1 MSTFAAV
8 TSHTG
13 SAESLSNGNS
23 SSSSNHSNGVNL
35 EEIDFDELDDYL
47 ELFQQDGIIKE
58 ALSKGVDLRQYAQQ
72 IDQELRAAEI
82 DSVSQYVMKSEDIV
96 ELHDQVQEC
105 DNILAKMQE
114 MLLGF
119 QADLG
124 GISDEIRH
132 LQDESIGMNV
142 RLKNRRET
150 EDQLKRY
157 LDQVALAPSLV
168 ATIDGAEV
176 NDAFLHALVALNGKL
191 KYAALREPDPTG
203 SSFDLVPSQTAAF
216 REVEAQ
222 LQKLKARAVARVREF
237 LLSKMNEVKKP
248 KTNVQ
253 MVQQNTLLPM
263 KYLVTFLADN
273 AADVEEEFREVYA
286 EAMSKTLTT
295 VFKSYHTGLMKFYEE
310 VATRTDL
317 IAIEEQSLKGIFSS
331 RVNLTKRNDT
341 FSMGD
346 REKILEAPAASP
358 LILHVA
364 QQENH
369 KLPYEAIF
377 RNVQQHLMNSATS
390 EYLFLIDFFKPSFG
404 DNPMRSRD
412 LFLRVFAKTLSS
424 CLENLENYLF
434 TCYDAVGLLL
444 MIRITYAQR
453 LVMEKRRIPVLD
465 SYFDRVTLLLW
476 PRFKA
481 VFDLNLLSVKNA
493 KVKKLGAIDL
503 HPHYVIRRY
512 AEFAASVLSL
522 SMYTQPQS
530 QQQQGDDATIHSAQ
544 MHENGAGDMVLNNL
558 AVLRDE
564 ILGLLTRL
572 AEQHRNSKD
581 RCVFLVNNYD
591 LVLSLFQ
598 ERRIISEE
606 TAKLEELLAEQRERF
621 VEEELMTWY
630 AKLIQ
635 FVRHNES
642 LTLNKSVNKDT
653 NAAAH
658 EVDTAAIEKIVREFA
673 STWKSGIE
681 KMNGNIM
688 KFFSN
693 FRNGMEILKQV
704 LTQLLLY
711 YTRFIEIV
719 KKSYQRPPPFGNDIV
734 TTQEILYEIKKYSRS
749 F

>member
-1 MSTFAAV
+1 MAMATA
-8 TSHTG
+8 
-13 SAESLSNGNS
+13 SAGD
-23 SSSSNHSNGVNL
+23 VNL

-47 ELFQQDGIIKE
+47 ELFQQDGVIKE
-58 ALSKGVDLRQYAQQ
+58 ALQQGVDLRQYAAQ

-82 DSVSQYVMKSEDIV
+82 DSVSQYVLKSADIV

-124 GISDEIRH
+124 GISDEIRQ

-142 RLKNRRET
+142 KLKNRKET
-150 EDQLKRY
+150 EDQLKQY
-157 LDQVALAPSLV
+157 LDNVVLAPSLV
-168 ATIDGAEV
+168 KTIDEGDV
-176 NDAFLHALVALNGKL
+176 TDAYLHALVALNGKL
-191 KYAALREPDPTG
+191 KYAAMRSPDPAG
-203 SSFDLVPSQTAAF
+203 SSFDLVPMNTAAF
-216 REVEAQ
+216 KEVEAQ
-222 LQKLKARAVARVREF
+222 LHKLKSRAVTRVREY
-237 LLSKMNEVKKP
+237 LWSKMNDIKKP

-253 MVQQNTLLPM
+253 MMQQNTLSPM
-263 KYLVTFLADN
+263 KYLVMFLADN
-273 AADVEEEFREVYA
+273 APEVEEEFREIYA
-286 EAMSKTLTT
+286 ETMSKTLTT
-295 VFKSYHTGLMKFYEE
+295 VFKSYHAGLLRFHEE

-317 IAIEEQSLKGIFSS
+317 IAVEEQSLKGLFSTK
-331 RVNLTKRNDT
+331 VNLSKRKDT
-341 FSMGD
+341 FAIGE
-346 REKILEAPAASP
+346 REKILENAAAPP

-364 QQENH
+364 SQENH
-369 KLPYEAIF
+369 KLPYEAVF

-390 EYLFLIDFFKPSFG
+390 EYLFIIDFFRAG
-404 DNPMRSRD
+404 RDENVLRSRD
-412 LFLRVFAKTLSS
+412 LFLRVFAKTLSL

-444 MIRITYAQR
+444 MIRLTHSQR
-453 LVMEKRRIPVLD
+453 LVMEKRRIPCLD

-481 VFDLNLLSVKNA
+481 VFELNLMSVKNA

-503 HPHYVIRRY
+503 HPHYVVRRY

-522 SMYTQPQS
+522 SLYTQSPS
-530 QQQQGDDATIHSAQ
+530 SSSGHHGTDPDDARSSISSAQ
-544 MHENGAGDMVLNNL
+544 MHDNGAGDMVLHSL
-558 AVLRDE
+558 ALLRDE
-564 ILGLLTRL
+564 MLALLARL
-572 AEQHRNSKD
+572 AEQHKSSKD

-591 LVLSLFQ
+591 LVLSQFQ
-598 ERRIISEE
+598 DKHILSDE
-606 TAKLEELLAEQRERF
+606 TSKIEILLAAQREKF

-630 AKLIQ
+630 GKMLV
-635 FVRHNES
+635 FVRQNE
-642 LTLNKSVNKDT
+642 
-653 NAAAH
+653 AAVLGRTASGTIGGAGAVAASQY
-658 EVDTAAIEKIVREFA
+658 EVDTAQIERIVREFA
-673 STWKSGIE
+673 ATWKSGIE

-688 KFFSN
+688 KYFSN

-711 YTRFIEIV
+711 YTRFIDIV
-719 KKSYQRPPPFGNDIV
+719 KKTYQTRGGNAPFSNDIV

>member
-1 MSTFAAV
+1 MTLSTSASASALSPPGTAV
-8 TSHTG
+8 K
-13 SAESLSNGNS
+13 
-23 SSSSNHSNGVNL
+23 L

-47 ELFQQDGIIKE
+47 ELFQQDGVIKE
-58 ALSKGVDLRQYAQQ
+58 ALSQGVDLRQYAAQ

-82 DSVSQYVMKSEDIV
+82 DSVAQYVMKSADIV

-105 DNILAKMQE
+105 DNVLAKMQE

-142 RLKNRRET
+142 RLKNRRDA
-150 EDQLKRY
+150 EDRLKLY
-157 LDQVALAPSLV
+157 LDQIALPPALV
-168 ATIDGAEV
+168 TTIDDAEV
-176 NDAFLHALVALNGKL
+176 NDAYLHALVALNAKL
-191 KYAALREPDPTG
+191 RYAALRGPDPEG

-216 REVEAQ
+216 KEVESA
-222 LQKLKARAVARVREF
+222 LHKLKSRSVTRVREF
-237 LLSKMNEVKKP
+237 LWAKMNDMKKP

-273 AADVEEEFREVYA
+273 APDVEEEFREIYA
-286 EAMSKTLTT
+286 ETMSKTLVS
-295 VFKSYHTGLMKFYEE
+295 VFKSYHAGLMKFHDE
-310 VATRTDL
+310 VASKSDL
-317 IAIEEQSLKGIFSS
+317 IAIEEQSLKSIFSTK
-331 RVNLTKRNDT
+331 VNLSKRNDT
-341 FSMGD
+341 FAMGD
-346 REKILEAPAASP
+346 REKILDQAAAPP

-364 QQENH
+364 SQENI
-369 KLPYEAIF
+369 KLPYEAVF

-390 EYLFLIDFFKPSFG
+390 EYLFIIDFFRAG
-404 DNPMRSRD
+404 REENVLRSRD
-412 LFLRVFAKTLSS
+412 MFLRVFAKTLSL

-434 TCYDAVGLLL
+434 TCYDAIGLLL
-444 MIRITYAQR
+444 MIRLTHAQR
-453 LVMEKRRIPVLD
+453 VVMEKRRIPCLD
-465 SYFDRVTLLLW
+465 AFFDRVTLLLW

-481 VFDLNLLSVKNA
+481 VFDLNVMSVKNA

-522 SMYTQPQS
+522 S
-530 QQQQGDDATIHSAQ
+530 HSAQ
-544 MHENGAGDMVLNNL
+544 PPQHSGASSHEREVTTMSSVHMQENGAGEMVLNNL
-558 AVLRDE
+558 AQLREE
-564 ILGLLTRL
+564 IRGLLGRL
-572 AEQHRNSKD
+572 AEQHKTPKE
-581 RCVFLVNNYD
+581 RCVFLINNYD
-591 LVLSLFQ
+591 LVITQFQ
-598 ERRIISEE
+598 EKRIISDE
-606 TAKLEELLAEQRERF
+606 TAKFEELLATQRERF

-630 AKLIQ
+630 GKMIQ
-635 FVRHNES
+635 FVRQNEGLVLGKTGS
-642 LTLNKSVNKDT
+642 GSTSSAP
-653 NAAAH
+653 AASAGKV
-658 EVDTAAIEKIVREFA
+658 EVDTAQIERIVRDFA

-681 KMNGNIM
+681 KMNGNIL
-688 KFFSN
+688 KYFSN

-711 YTRFIEIV
+711 YTRFVEIV
-719 KKSYQRPPPFGNDIV
+719 KKSFKGTPPFGNDIV

>member
-1 MSTFAAV
+1 MK
-8 TSHTG
+8 HQNDG
-13 SAESLSNGNS
+13 SAGTSDG
-23 SSSSNHSNGVNL
+23 GVNL

-58 ALSKGVDLRQYAQQ
+58 ALSKGVDLRQYANQ
-72 IDQELRAAEI
+72 IDQDLRAAEI

-150 EDQLKRY
+150 EDQLKSY

-168 ATIDGAEV
+168 TTIDDAEV
-176 NDAFLHALVALNGKL
+176 NDVYLHTLVTLNGKL
-191 KYAALREPDPTG
+191 KYAALKEPDPEG
-203 SSFDLVPSQTAAF
+203 SSFDLVPAQTAAF
-216 REVEAQ
+216 REVETQ
-222 LQKLKARAVARVREF
+222 LQKLKTRAIVRIREF
-237 LLSKMNEVKKP
+237 LLAKMNEIKKP

-263 KYLVTFLADN
+263 KYLVTFLSDN
-273 AADVEEEFREVYA
+273 APDVEEEFREVYA
-286 EAMSKTLTT
+286 ETMSKTLTT
-295 VFKSYHTGLMKFYEE
+295 VFKSYHAGLMKFHEE

-341 FSMGD
+341 FSIGD
-346 REKILEAPAASP
+346 REKILEVAAAPP

-364 QQENH
+364 QQEGH

-390 EYLFLIDFFKPSFG
+390 EYLFLIDFFKASHG
-404 DNPMRSRD
+404 ENLLRSRD
-412 LFLRVFAKTLSS
+412 LFLRVFAKTLSV

-434 TCYDAVGLLL
+434 TCYDAIGLLL
-444 MIRITYAQR
+444 MIRLTYAQR

-465 SYFDRVTLLLW
+465 SFFDRVTLLLW

-481 VFDLNLLSVKNA
+481 VFDLNLMSVKNA
-493 KVKKLGAIDL
+493 KVKKLGVIDL

-522 SMYTQPQS
+522 SMYTQQHQS
-530 QQQQGDDATIHSAQ
+530 REGDDVSISSAQ

-564 ILGLLTRL
+564 ILSLLVRL
-572 AEQHRNSKD
+572 AEQHKNSKD
-581 RCVFLVNNYD
+581 KCVFLVNNYD

-606 TAKLEELLAEQRERF
+606 TAKFEELLAEQREKF
-621 VEEELMTWY
+621 VEEELVTWY

-642 LTLNKSVNKDT
+642 VTLGRSTGSGGVSN
-653 NAAAH
+653 H
-658 EVDTAAIEKIVREFA
+658 EVDTAQLEKIVREFA

-688 KFFSN
+688 KYFSN